1 MSRLLHCVVLAFLF
15 ASCQGAFGQQRAL
28 LIQNAHVVSLD
39 PQQGDR
45 READVLVRDGRIVA
59 VGPELEAAGPSGSM
73 RAA

>member
-1 MSRLLHCVVLAFLF
+1 MPPFLHCVVFALLL
-15 ASCQGAFGQQRAL
+15 ASCQAAFGQSGAL